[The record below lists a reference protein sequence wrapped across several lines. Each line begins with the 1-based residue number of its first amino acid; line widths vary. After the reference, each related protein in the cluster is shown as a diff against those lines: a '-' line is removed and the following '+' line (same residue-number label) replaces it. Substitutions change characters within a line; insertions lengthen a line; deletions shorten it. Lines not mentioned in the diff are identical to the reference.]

1 MGFGVQVGDIPV
13 PPSCRMSYRVKEP
26 MCKVLIIMVLN
37 NETTAVFT
45 HPTSLILRQG
55 AQPTHGFGEGRGILR
70 SNREAALR
78 LANQIVACIA
88 RLQDRF
94 CREHVIE

>member
-1 MGFGVQVGDIPV
+1 
-13 PPSCRMSYRVKEP
+13 MSYRVKEP

-70 SNREAALR
+70 YNREAALR

-88 RLQDRF
+88 SPARSVLLRACNRTAYLTKSRSGTADYY
-94 CREHVIE
+94 VI